1 MTLRRTANSGE
12 PMTDR
17 DLRLPGQVRRI
28 VRAHLNQWGIGVGI
42 TETAELLVSELVAN
56 TLRHGTDTSGEFRVH
71 VWCAGQCVRMEVG
84 NGGPLNPAPRPAVP
98 PTVDAA
104 DLSESGRGLTLVDAL
119 ADDWGISP
127 DGTRTW
133 CVLDIPGGE

>member
-1 MTLRRTANSGE
+1 MTLRRTANPGE

-17 DLRLPGQVRRI
+17 DLRLPGQLRRI

-56 TLRHGTDTSGEFRVH
+56 TLQHGTDTSGEFRVH

-84 NGGPLNPAPRPAVP
+84 NGGPLNPDPRPAVP
-98 PTVDAA
+98 PTIDAA

-127 DGTRTW
+127 DGALTW
-133 CVLDIPGGE
+133 CVLAIPGGE